1 MTCIRIGCA
10 IVELLVAEK
19 AAPASAAITLLDSH
33 REWKSKTADV
43 VIVRIMEGESFFF
56 ETLIT
61 HGRLQSPFL
70 QPGYGWHWKGFRGS
84 MLMTLLFYEWWR
96 SINGLLCSVEF
107 DDCTTRLESVV
118 IVRKKCVV
126 QMTWETLPC
135 CSRRPSNRLDIDMFQ
150 AAYNSHSVG
159 CNSSCKLLLNVNKKV
174 WV

>member
-19 AAPASAAITLLDSH
+19 AAPASAAITLLDGH

-70 QPGYGWHWKGFRGS
+70 QPGYGWH
-84 MLMTLLFYEWWR
+84 
-96 SINGLLCSVEF
+96 
-107 DDCTTRLESVV
+107 
-118 IVRKKCVV
+118 
-126 QMTWETLPC
+126 
-135 CSRRPSNRLDIDMFQ
+135 
-150 AAYNSHSVG
+150 
-159 CNSSCKLLLNVNKKV
+159 
-174 WV
+174 